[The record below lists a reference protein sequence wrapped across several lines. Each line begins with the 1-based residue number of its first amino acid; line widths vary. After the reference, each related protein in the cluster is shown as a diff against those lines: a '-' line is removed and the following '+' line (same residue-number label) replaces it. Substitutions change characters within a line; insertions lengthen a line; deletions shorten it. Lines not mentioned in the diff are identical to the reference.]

1 LYRDGRAF
9 SPLGWRRALL
19 LRREGRRELVESSVT
34 EIHGYPRRPPGFEA
48 PLYPTRES
56 KREIMAHFLEAP
68 WLSRAS
74 ELSHGVG
81 ESAHAAREPVRL
93 VGARGRVDLVRPVRR
108 RHGPVRRRVVRVLEC
123 WREVRAW
130 WDDKTRTDR
139 LIFRVLLAGGAVAE
153 LALECSGEWFLVGM
167 AD

>member
-81 ESAHAAREPVRL
+81 ESAHAAREPGRL
-93 VGARGRVDLVRPVRR
+93 VGARGRVVK
-108 RHGPVRRRVVRVLEC
+108 VLEC
-123 WREVRAW
+123 WREVRVW

-153 LALECSGEWFLVGM
+153 LALECSGGWFLVGM

>member
-68 WLSRAS
+68 WLSQAS

-81 ESAHAAREPVRL
+81 ESAHAARVPVRL
-93 VGARGRVDLVRPVRR
+93 VGARGW
-108 RHGPVRRRVVRVLEC
+108 VVKVLEC
-123 WREVRAW
+123 WREVRVW

-167 AD
+167 VD